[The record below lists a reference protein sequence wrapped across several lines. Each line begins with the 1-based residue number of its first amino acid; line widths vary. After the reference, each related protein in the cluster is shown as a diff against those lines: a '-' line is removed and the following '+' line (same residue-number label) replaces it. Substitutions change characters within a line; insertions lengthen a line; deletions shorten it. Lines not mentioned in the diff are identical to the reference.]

1 MIEKEIPNAAMK
13 RMPAYLHYL
22 RSLHADGSATIS
34 SSAIAAALKLG
45 EVQVRK
51 DLAVVS
57 GAGKPKIGYY
67 VAELITHIELALG
80 SGETTRAVI
89 VGAGK
94 LGKALLCYDCFH
106 EFGIDIC
113 AAFDRDE
120 QKCGKFADGKEI
132 LPMSKLN
139 SFCSEKGVK
148 IGIIAVP
155 EKEAQSVC
163 DALVQAGMA
172 AIWNF
177 APVSLTAPADIRIK
191 DENLAASLAV
201 LTACL

>member
-1 MIEKEIPNAAMK
+1 MTDKGIPNAVMK
-13 RMPAYLHYL
+13 RLPLYLHFL
-22 RSLHADGSATIS
+22 RTLRADEKTTIASATI
-34 SSAIAAALKLG
+34 AKALKLG
-45 EVQVRK
+45 DVQVRK
-51 DLAVVS
+51 DLALVS
-57 GAGKPKIGYY
+57 GSGKPKIGYF
-67 VAELITHIELALG
+67 VAELITHIEQTLG
-80 SGETTRAVI
+80 SGDTTRAVI

-94 LGKALLCYDCFH
+94 LGKALLYYDCFH

-120 QKCGKFADGKEI
+120 SKCGKFDGDKTI
-132 LPMSKLN
+132 LPVSELE
-139 SFCSEKGVK
+139 SFCKENKVK
-148 IGIIAVP
+148 IGIITVP

-163 DALVQAGMA
+163 DSLVNAGVI

-177 APVSLTAPADIRIK
+177 APASLIVPESVKVK

>member
-1 MIEKEIPNAAMK
+1 MTDKGIPNAVMK
-13 RMPAYLHYL
+13 RLPLYLHFL
-22 RSLHADGSATIS
+22 RTLRADEKTTIASATI
-34 SSAIAAALKLG
+34 AKALKLG
-45 EVQVRK
+45 DVQVRK
-51 DLAVVS
+51 PLALVS
-57 GAGKPKIGYY
+57 GSGKPKIGYF
-67 VAELITHIELALG
+67 VAELITHIEQTLG
-80 SGETTRAVI
+80 SGDTTRAVI

-94 LGKALLCYDCFH
+94 LGKALLYYDCFH

-120 QKCGKFADGKEI
+120 SKCGKFDGGKTI
-132 LPMSKLN
+132 LPVSELE
-139 SFCSEKGVK
+139 SFCKENKVK
-148 IGIIAVP
+148 IGIITVP

-163 DALVQAGMA
+163 DSLVNAGVI

-177 APVSLTAPADIRIK
+177 APASLIVPESVKVK